1 MKTILLPKTGA
12 MVLLLSLLSTG
23 VLAQDTAWQLVWSDE
38 FNSKA
43 LDTGFWNSD
52 TGIGDHG
59 WGNDELQYYT
69 MGRNISFKDSCL
81 VIELAKEDFHSMGY
95 TSARINTRKK
105 VAFQYGKIQARIR
118 PPYSQ
123 AVWPAF
129 WTLGTDFDRAGWPAC
144 GEVDIFEMA
153 CGVNWADNRGDNTN
167 FAVVHYSDYADNLA
181 EQKKGISIDRSMS
194 DTFHVFTLIWD
205 EKFLSFYFDTAKAPY
220 FQVDI
225 SKAYMTE
232 FHQPHSLTLNM
243 AMGGRGFAGLP
254 DATTVTPQYLYVD
267 WIRWYQRKVPIGHPI
282 RPAVRPEPA
291 IRTVAGGMAFSL
303 ISPDKSFLVFY
314 NVKGQMVADASPLLR
329 SMKSGSNTISWERL
343 AIRSGAF
350 VLHFSD
356 GAGVYAVKAF
366 RHPCP

>member
-1 MKTILLPKTGA
+1 MKAAKKRKTGA
-12 MVLLLSLLSTG
+12 MVLLLLLLSAG
-23 VLAQDTAWQLVWSDE
+23 VSAQDTAWQLVWSDE
-38 FNSKA
+38 FNSKT
-43 LDTGFWNSD
+43 LDTSFWNFD
-52 TGIGDHG
+52 TGTGDHG

-81 VIELAKEDFHSMGY
+81 VIELDKEDFHNMGY
-95 TSARINTRKK
+95 TSSRINTRKK

-129 WTLGTDFDRAGWPAC
+129 WTLGTDFDRVGWPAC
-144 GEVDIFEMA
+144 GEIDILEMA

-181 EQKKGISIDRSMS
+181 EQKKGISIDQRMS
-194 DTFHVFTLIWD
+194 DTFHVFTLVWD
-205 EKFLSFYFDTAKAPY
+205 EKFLSFYFDTAKVPY

-225 SKAYMTE
+225 TKAAMTE
-232 FHQPHSLTLNM
+232 FHQPHSLTVDM

-267 WIRWYQRKVPIGHPI
+267 WIRWYQKNVPVGQP
-282 RPAVRPEPA
+282 VRPPPRRQPA
-291 IRTVAGGMAFSL
+291 IRTAANGITFSL

-314 NVKGQMVADASPLLR
+314 NVKGQKIADASPLLR
-329 SMKSGSNTISWERL
+329 SMNSGGNTISWERL
-343 AIRSGAF
+343 AIPSGAF

-356 GAGVYAVKAF
+356 GADQYAVKGLRRPF
-366 RHPCP
+366 P